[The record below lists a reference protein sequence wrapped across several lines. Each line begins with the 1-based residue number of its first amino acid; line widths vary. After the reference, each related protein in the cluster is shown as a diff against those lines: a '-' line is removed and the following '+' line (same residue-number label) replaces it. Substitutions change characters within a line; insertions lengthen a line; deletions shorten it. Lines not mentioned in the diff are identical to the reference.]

1 MSLREL
7 CCSVESMCG
16 SVDNESFDGRRR
28 SMKMG
33 SGGNYQAGMQ
43 QEGSSEETMT
53 LTERAA
59 EAKTMLKEYA
69 HLQKMA
75 VAAAASA
82 AESAAIEVKEAQEQA
97 LSSPGGTVTKEEL
110 AKQKRE
116 SILKIREAK
125 ADVRDMQDE
134 ILATHRAQNATALSL
149 TSTLEEVERQK
160 SLVVDA
166 HELLRARTE
175 MFLPLIFSVRHVVGQ
190 YREVRGSEP
199 TVHDILKNIR
209 EGLAWSTR
217 EDDGEGGGRDDDGG
231 RSGGHLRD
239 TLLAAE
245 SANSAGSGSAASVV
259 AGVLP
264 TEEEIDNLCSGLSEL
279 LKMKEGGEKGGE
291 RRRTDGNDAG
301 SDTYKVASQML
312 LQAKLQRQSASLRE
326 ENLHD
331 EIERLE
337 QMNQQL
343 REQLDDMK
351 DQLAVMNLNHKV
363 LQAAGGIGGGSGIM
377 SPPPHRVHAKWATNG
392 ERNDRDE
399 SLSLEEEMKLLRDR
413 CEEALESIDL
423 ASLSSNEESGVE
435 EVVVVEEE
443 EESNDSEDSE
453 EESGDSEEEE
463 EEEEEERVL
472 STPAMLSSERF
483 LR

>member
-43 QEGSSEETMT
+43 QEGSSEGTMT

-97 LSSPGGTVTKEEL
+97 LSSTGGTITKEEL

-116 SILKIREAK
+116 SILSPSAKTLSRAKKKIREAK

-351 DQLAVMNLNHKV
+351 DQLAVIATTEKHAPQLFHSFQPLIYENKLQRWPPV
-363 LQAAGGIGGGSGIM
+363 LFHFC
-377 SPPPHRVHAKWATNG
+377 HREQVSVSTT
-392 ERNDRDE
+392 
-399 SLSLEEEMKLLRDR
+399 LLE
-413 CEEALESIDL
+413 
-423 ASLSSNEESGVE
+423 G
-435 EVVVVEEE
+435 
-443 EESNDSEDSE
+443 
-453 EESGDSEEEE
+453 
-463 EEEEEERVL
+463 
-472 STPAMLSSERF
+472 
-483 LR
+483 

>member
-7 CCSVESMCG
+7 CRSVESMCG

-28 SMKMG
+28 SMKIG
-33 SGGNYQAGMQ
+33 SGGNYQGGMQ
-43 QEGSSEETMT
+43 QEGNSEETMT

-59 EAKTMLKEYA
+59 EAETMLKEYA

-97 LSSPGGTVTKEEL
+97 LLSRGGTVTKEEL

-116 SILKIREAK
+116 SMLSPSQKTLSRAKKKIREAK

-160 SLVVDA
+160 GLVVDA
-166 HELLRARTE
+166 HELLRERTE

-217 EDDGEGGGRDDDGG
+217 EDGGKGGGRDDDDG

-245 SANSAGSGSAASVV
+245 SASSAGSGSAASVV

-279 LKMKEGGEKGGE
+279 LKMKEGGEGGGE

-363 LQAAGGIGGGSGIM
+363 LQAAGGIGGGVGGSGIM
-377 SPPPHRVHAKWATNG
+377 SPPPHLVHARWAANG
-392 ERNDRDE
+392 ERNDRE
-399 SLSLEEEMKLLRDR
+399 ENLSLEEEMKLLRDR
-413 CEEALESIDL
+413 CEEALESG
-423 ASLSSNEESGVE
+423 EEEVE
-435 EVVVVEEE
+435 EVEEE
-443 EESNDSEDSE
+443 EVS
-453 EESGDSEEEE
+453 
-463 EEEEEERVL
+463 R
-472 STPAMLSSERF
+472 
-483 LR
+483 